1 MVRKKRHFQT
11 AFQFLIAEE
20 KRMYSRVSRFTRL
33 ALILAC
39 TSLLPLAMAAQ
50 DNAAKPAAQPSAQA
64 PSKWDLF
71 AGYSYL
77 APKGSIINN
86 GTQQDNAR
94 SVSCCVDVSLAR
106 YFTNFFRHSG

>member
-1 MVRKKRHFQT
+1 
-11 AFQFLIAEE
+11 
-20 KRMYSRVSRFTRL
+20 MYSRVSRITRL
-33 ALILAC
+33 ALTLAC

-50 DNAAKPAAQPSAQA
+50 DTAKPAAPASAQA

-77 APKGSIINN
+77 APKGYIINN

-94 SVSCCVDVSLAR
+94 SVSCCADVSLAR
-106 YFTNFFRHSG
+106 YFYELFRRSD